1 MTLLTRLKTWFK
13 RDQHRHNIYHP
24 DFQDSIE
31 AAFVVNGVQYYRFSR
46 ETSIP
51 WGRYMFMQTFHKE
64 QNLRITLELLGKYLS
79 NLKKVLNGSKGV
91 IELGLAFQIISQ
103 IESRTALAFETDT
116 TYRLASLIYF
126 DDTEDLYTYDKAYN
140 DEKKIPAWKEARSV
154 DFFYTRPMTE
164 LLGLSDSLPADLL
177 TFMDQQKMILEAL
190 NSGMPEQ

>member
-1 MTLLTRLKTWFK
+1 
-13 RDQHRHNIYHP
+13 
-24 DFQDSIE
+24 
-31 AAFVVNGVQYYRFSR
+31 
-46 ETSIP
+46 
-51 WGRYMFMQTFHKE
+51 MQTFHKE